1 MAIEIRASA
10 VFCAKYLAD
19 DVRERAQCGGH
30 RCRRSAQPPAVA
42 THLQIDLCTSIAIRA
57 RARAHQCSIKSCTAT
72 NRISAL
78 IICFVFMEWM
88 MVRAHTPVY
97 EHISPYL
104 QTPSPGSVVLTKRD
118 SVAYFR
124 MHATARPPISPAP
137 SMPNYHTGRMKYVRS
152 PGQHLYDF
160 CVYKAVIQNI

>member
-1 MAIEIRASA
+1 MLVSPAGFDGYRNSCQCSVLCKVFSRRRTRTCALRPRRA
-10 VFCAKYLAD
+10 
-19 DVRERAQCGGH
+19 
-30 RCRRSAQPPAVA
+30 A

-57 RARAHQCSIKSCTAT
+57 RARSHQCSIKSCTAT

-88 MVRAHTPVY
+88 MVRACTHAGY
-97 EHISPYL
+97 EHISPYF

-124 MHATARPPISPAP
+124 MHATARPPISPPP

-152 PGQHLYDF
+152 PGQHLYDL
-160 CVYKAVIQNI
+160 CVKKAVIRNI